1 MVKLELTKEDFE
13 IVYKSVLHNL
23 KRLKDTTKMQHPEQV
38 EAYKQ
43 KVKLLVNKL
52 AINRKQ
58 ERNKLSKE
66 I

>member
-23 KRLKDTTKMQHPEQV
+23 KRLKDIAKMRYPEQM

-43 KVKLLVNKL
+43 KVKLLVDKL
-52 AINRKQ
+52 AIIRKLEVQ
-58 ERNKLSKE
+58 E
-66 I
+66 